1 MKKQKILILANH
13 FATIYK
19 FRRELVEELVKN
31 GNEVVIS
38 LPSSSDIDKI
48 EALGVRVID
57 TYVDR
62 KSINPIKDIKLFMD
76 YKKIIRK
83 EKPDLVIAYT
93 IKCNIY
99 GGMASRIYNVPFF
112 ANVTGLGSAYY
123 KGGLIKNIVNI
134 LYKVGLKKAKGVFF
148 ENTSNAQVMV
158 DDKAI
163 KKEQA
168 IVLNGAG
175 VNLER
180 FKYSEMPKDTIT
192 RFIFVGRVMEE
203 KGVNELFEAIRKIRK
218 EYDNVEFTFI
228 GWFEED
234 YSDIMKELEEERIIK
249 YHGYQDDVIPF
260 IKNSHCVIL
269 PSYHEGMAN
278 VLLEG
283 AALGRGIIATD
294 IPGCRESIL
303 DGVSGWKCK
312 VKDSEDLYDKIKKF
326 VDLTFEEKVNM
337 GKAGRK
343 HMEDVF
349 DKNKVVRETVGVIG
363 GDI

>member
-1 MKKQKILILANH
+1 MNKKILILANH

-19 FRRELVEELVKN
+19 FRRELVSKLVEE
-31 GNEVVIS
+31 GYEVVIS
-38 LPSSSDIDKI
+38 LPFSQDIDKI
-48 EALGVRVID
+48 KALGVRVID
-57 TYVDR
+57 TNVDR
-62 KSINPIKDIKLFMD
+62 KSVNPIKDIILLKD
-76 YKKIIRK
+76 YMKIIK
-83 EKPDLVIAYT
+83 EEKPDLVLAYT

-99 GGMASRIYNVPFF
+99 GGISCRMNNIPFMANI
-112 ANVTGLGSAYY
+112 TGLGSAYY
-123 KGGLIKNIVNI
+123 RGGLIKNIVNI
-134 LYKVGLKKAKGVFF
+134 LYKIGLKKAKSVFF
-148 ENTSNAQVMV
+148 ENTSNAQVMI
-158 DDKAI
+158 DEKAI

-180 FKYSEMPKDTIT
+180 FEYSEMPKDTVT

-234 YSDIMKELEEERIIK
+234 YSDIMTQLEEENIIR
-249 YHGYQDDVIPF
+249 YYGYQNDVIPF
-260 IKNSHCVIL
+260 MKNSHCVIL

-283 AALGRGIIATD
+283 AALGRAIIATD
-294 IPGCRESIL
+294 IPGCRESIV
-303 DGVSGWKCK
+303 DGVSGLKCK

-326 VDLTFEEKVNM
+326 VDMDFEEKVEM

-349 DKNKVVRETVGVIG
+349 DKRKVIRETMEVMGR
-363 GDI
+363 

>member
-1 MKKQKILILANH
+1 MNKKILILANH

-19 FRRELVEELVKN
+19 FRRELVSKLVEE
-31 GNEVVIS
+31 GYEVVIS
-38 LPSSSDIDKI
+38 LPFSQDIDKI
-48 EALGVRVID
+48 KALGVRVID
-57 TYVDR
+57 TNVDR
-62 KSINPIKDIKLFMD
+62 KSVNPIKDIILLKD
-76 YKKIIRK
+76 YTKIIKK
-83 EKPDLVIAYT
+83 EKPDLVLAYT

-99 GGMASRIYNVPFF
+99 GGISCRVNNIPFM

-123 KGGLIKNIVNI
+123 RGGLIKNIVNI
-134 LYKVGLKKAKGVFF
+134 LYKIGLKKAKSVFF
-148 ENTSNAQVMV
+148 ENTSNAQVMI
-158 DDKAI
+158 DEKAI

-180 FKYSEMPKDTIT
+180 FEYSEMPKDTVT

-234 YSDIMKELEEERIIK
+234 YSDIMTQLEEEKIIR
-249 YHGYQDDVIPF
+249 YYGYQNDVIPF
-260 IKNSHCVIL
+260 MKNSHCVIL
-269 PSYHEGMAN
+269 PSYQEGMAN

-283 AALGRGIIATD
+283 AALGRAIIATD
-294 IPGCRESIL
+294 IPGCRESIV
-303 DGVSGWKCK
+303 DGVSGLKCK

-326 VDLTFEEKVNM
+326 VDMDFEEKVEM

-349 DKNKVVRETVGVIG
+349 DKRKVIRETMEVMGR
-363 GDI
+363 

>member
-1 MKKQKILILANH
+1 MNKKILILANH

-19 FRRELVEELVKN
+19 FRRELVSKLVEE
-31 GNEVVIS
+31 GYEVVIS
-38 LPSSSDIDKI
+38 LPFSQDIDKI
-48 EALGVRVID
+48 KALGVRVID
-57 TYVDR
+57 TNVDR
-62 KSINPIKDIKLFMD
+62 KSVNPIKDIILLKD
-76 YKKIIRK
+76 YTKIIK
-83 EKPDLVIAYT
+83 DEKPDLVLAYT

-99 GGMASRIYNVPFF
+99 GGISCRVNNIPFM

-123 KGGLIKNIVNI
+123 RGGLIKNIVNI
-134 LYKVGLKKAKGVFF
+134 LYKIGLKKAKSVFF
-148 ENTSNAQVMV
+148 ENTSNAQVMI
-158 DDKAI
+158 DEKAI

-168 IVLNGAG
+168 VVLNGAG

-180 FKYSEMPKDTIT
+180 FEYSEMPKDTVT

-203 KGVNELFEAIRKIRK
+203 KGVNELFEAIRKISK

-234 YSDIMKELEEERIIK
+234 YSDIMTQLEEENIIR
-249 YHGYQDDVIPF
+249 YYGYQNDVIPF
-260 IKNSHCVIL
+260 MKNSHCVIL

-283 AALGRGIIATD
+283 AALGRAIIATD
-294 IPGCRESIL
+294 IPGCRESIV
-303 DGVSGWKCK
+303 DGVSGLKCK
-312 VKDSEDLYDKIKKF
+312 VKDSEDLYDKIKRF
-326 VDLTFEEKVNM
+326 VDMDFEEKVEM

-349 DKNKVVRETVGVIG
+349 DKKKVIRETMEVMGR
-363 GDI
+363 

>member
-1 MKKQKILILANH
+1 MNKKILILANH

-19 FRRELVEELVKN
+19 FRRELVSKLVEE
-31 GNEVVIS
+31 GYEVVIS
-38 LPSSSDIDKI
+38 LPFSQDIDKI
-48 EALGVRVID
+48 KALGVRVID
-57 TYVDR
+57 TNVDR
-62 KSINPIKDIKLFMD
+62 KSVNPIKDIILLKD
-76 YKKIIRK
+76 YTKIIK
-83 EKPDLVIAYT
+83 EEKPDLVLAYT

-99 GGMASRIYNVPFF
+99 GGISCRINNIPFMANI
-112 ANVTGLGSAYY
+112 TGLGSAYY
-123 KGGLIKNIVNI
+123 RGGLIKNIVSN
-134 LYKVGLKKAKGVFF
+134 LYRIGLKKAKAVFF
-148 ENTSNAQVMV
+148 ENTSNAQVMI
-158 DDKAI
+158 DEKAI

-180 FKYSEMPKDTIT
+180 FEYSEMPKDTVT

-234 YSDIMKELEEERIIK
+234 YSDIMTQLEEEKIIR
-249 YHGYQDDVIPF
+249 YYGYQNDVIPF
-260 IKNSHCVIL
+260 MKNSHCVIL

-283 AALGRGIIATD
+283 AALGRAIIATD
-294 IPGCRESIL
+294 IPGCRESIV
-303 DGVSGWKCK
+303 DGVSGLKCK

-326 VDLTFEEKVNM
+326 VDMDFEEKVEM
-337 GKAGRK
+337 GKAGRN

-349 DKNKVVRETVGVIG
+349 DKRKVVRETMEVMGR
-363 GDI
+363 

>member
-1 MKKQKILILANH
+1 MNKKILILANH

-19 FRRELVEELVKN
+19 FRRELVSKLVEE
-31 GNEVVIS
+31 GYEVVIS
-38 LPSSSDIDKI
+38 LPFLQDIDKI
-48 EALGVRVID
+48 KALGVRVID
-57 TYVDR
+57 TNVDR
-62 KSINPIKDIKLFMD
+62 KSVNPIKDIILLKD
-76 YKKIIRK
+76 YMKIIK
-83 EKPDLVIAYT
+83 EEKPDLVLAYT

-99 GGMASRIYNVPFF
+99 GGISCRMNNIPFMANI
-112 ANVTGLGSAYY
+112 TGLGSAYY
-123 KGGLIKNIVNI
+123 RGGLIKNIVNI
-134 LYKVGLKKAKGVFF
+134 LYKIGLKKAKSVFF
-148 ENTSNAQVMV
+148 ENTSNAQVMI
-158 DDKAI
+158 DEKAI

-180 FKYSEMPKDTIT
+180 FEYSEMPKDTVT

-203 KGVNELFEAIRKIRK
+203 KGVNELFEAIRKIRE

-234 YSDIMKELEEERIIK
+234 YSDIMTKLEEEKIIR
-249 YHGYQDDVIPF
+249 YYGYQNDVIPF
-260 IKNSHCVIL
+260 MKNSHCVIL

-283 AALGRGIIATD
+283 AALGRAIIATD
-294 IPGCRESIL
+294 IPGCRESIV
-303 DGVSGWKCK
+303 DGVSGLKCK

-326 VDLTFEEKVNM
+326 VDMDFEEKVEM

-349 DKNKVVRETVGVIG
+349 DKRKVIRETMEVMGR
-363 GDI
+363 

>member
-1 MKKQKILILANH
+1 MNKKILILANH

-19 FRRELVEELVKN
+19 FRRELVSKFVEE
-31 GNEVVIS
+31 GYEVVIS
-38 LPSSSDIDKI
+38 LPFSQDIDKI
-48 EALGVRVID
+48 KALGVRVID
-57 TYVDR
+57 TNVDR
-62 KSINPIKDIKLFMD
+62 KSVNPIKDIILLKD
-76 YKKIIRK
+76 YTKIIK
-83 EKPDLVIAYT
+83 EEKPDLVLAYT

-99 GGMASRIYNVPFF
+99 GGISCRIKNIPFM

-123 KGGLIKNIVNI
+123 RGGLIKNIVNI
-134 LYKVGLKKAKGVFF
+134 LYKIGLKKAKSVFF
-148 ENTSNAQVMV
+148 ENTSNAQVMIDEKV
-158 DDKAI
+158 I

-168 IVLNGAG
+168 VVLNGAG

-180 FKYSEMPKDTIT
+180 FEYSEMQKDTVT

-203 KGVNELFEAIRKIRK
+203 KGVNELFEAIRKIRE

-234 YSDIMKELEEERIIK
+234 YSEIMTQLEEEKIIR
-249 YHGYQDDVIPF
+249 YYGYQNDVIPF
-260 IKNSHCVIL
+260 MKNSHCVIL

-283 AALGRGIIATD
+283 AALGRAIIATD
-294 IPGCRESIL
+294 IPGCRESIV
-303 DGVSGWKCK
+303 DGVSGFKCK
-312 VKDSEDLYDKIKKF
+312 VKDSEDLYDKIKRF
-326 VDLTFEEKVNM
+326 VDMDFEEKVEM

-349 DKNKVVRETVGVIG
+349 DKRKVVRETVEVIG
-363 GDI
+363 R